1 MNKHDDG
8 GHAFPQH
15 EPINNEMHPDYGT
28 DRGMTLRDYFAAK
41 AMASHMHALSTAT
54 TESAAA
60 WHAMI
65 AKLSYETA
73 DAMLKERS
81 K

>member
-1 MNKHDDG
+1 MSAAHGNEP
-8 GHAFPQH
+8 AFPVNELNQTTGDIAAQH
-15 EPINNEMHPDYGT
+15 FGLS
-28 DRGMTLRDYFAAK
+28 LRDYFAAK

-73 DAMLKERS
+73 DAMLEARK
-81 K
+81 